1 MGQRAV
7 RASIPHPLAKRL
19 PSRRNRR
26 GRQAEPAHA
35 ANPTSPTD
43 PAVQRVRHAGGP
55 TDRASYTCQCGYMFL
70 APVSTTVA
78 CPHCRAPQ
86 AW

>member
-1 MGQRAV
+1 MRANL
-7 RASIPHPLAKRL
+7 PHPLTKRL
-19 PSRRNRR
+19 RSRRDGHRR
-26 GRQAEPAHA
+26 PADPAHA
-35 ANPTSPTD
+35 PD
-43 PAVQRVRHAGGP
+43 PAVQRARHAGGP
-55 TDRASYTCQCGYMFL
+55 TDQASYTCQCGYMFL

>member
-1 MGQRAV
+1 MTK
-7 RASIPHPLAKRL
+7 ASLTRPLARSLPRELADRRRAPRL
-19 PSRRNRR
+19 TTERPAPS
-26 GRQAEPAHA
+26 AHCA
-35 ANPTSPTD
+35 D
-43 PAVQRVRHAGGP
+43 PAVQRVRRAGGP
-55 TDRASYTCQCGYMFL
+55 LDRASYSCQCGYVFL